1 MEGINVGIN
10 VKEARRHLRE
20 LLDRVERGEEVLI
33 TRRGKPVARL
43 VPPRPA
49 EESLPGLGHFRASV
63 ALTGPS
69 LSQEVVAAREEER
82 Y

>member
-1 MEGINVGIN
+1 MEGIN
-10 VKEARRHLRE
+10 VKEARRHLKE
-20 LLDRVERGEEVLI
+20 LLDRVERGEQVLI

-49 EESLPGLGHFRASV
+49 EESLPRLGHFRASV
-63 ALTGPS
+63 TLTGSS
-69 LSQEVVAAREEER
+69 LSREVVAAREEER